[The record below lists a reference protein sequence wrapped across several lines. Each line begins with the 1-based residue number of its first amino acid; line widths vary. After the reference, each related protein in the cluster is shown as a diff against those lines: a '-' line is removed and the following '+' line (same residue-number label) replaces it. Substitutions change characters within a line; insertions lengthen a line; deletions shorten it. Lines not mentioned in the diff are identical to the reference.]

1 MHQTA
6 PSVAPFT
13 AEKFSQPIK
22 ELFPQINRDNPE
34 ADPEKAQSFASSSLI
49 GEVVVNDVR
58 KSLTKETI
66 HKVFGDSEIGVGLT
80 DIRSTSST
88 SHDIHTAIDHG
99 LNRITRVTI
108 TNGGLGIW
116 FCNCNKI
123 FIMQL
128 L

>member
-1 MHQTA
+1 MHQTHRVLHRLQKK
-6 PSVAPFT
+6 SFHNQL
-13 AEKFSQPIK
+13 KNS
-22 ELFPQINRDNPE
+22 FPQINRDNPE
-34 ADPEKAQSFASSSLI
+34 ADPEKTQSFATSSLI

-108 TNGGLGIW
+108 TNGGLGIGSATATR
-116 FCNCNKI
+116 F
-123 FIMQL
+123 L
-128 L
+128 